1 MPETAAAFAAGD
13 IGVMRVRGLVGAREA
28 APECFA
34 AAEAML
40 VGQARGLEARDFA
53 AAVEMW
59 RHRVAP
65 AVTATEERDRFER
78 RRLSIT
84 DSFDGMVHLEGDLDP
99 VSGEVIITAIG
110 SLAGPANRDGG
121 DGRTPT
127 QRRVDAITEICRNH
141 LDSGEA
147 PVAGGQKPHLHV
159 IVDYQTL
166 YGEAPGGGEVGDRR
180 VIGPAAIEFFACDTI
195 ACRVVTNGS
204 HILDMGRQ
212 VRTATPAQL
221 RALAI
226 RDGGCVVPGCG
237 RPPSWCDAHH
247 LLLWVEGGLTNID
260 EMRLLCRPHHLMLHL
275 GILQLE

>member
-1 MPETAAAFAAGD
+1 M
-13 IGVMRVRGLVGAREA
+13 
-28 APECFA
+28 
-34 AAEAML
+34 
-40 VGQARGLEARDFA
+40 
-53 AAVEMW
+53 
-59 RHRVAP
+59 
-65 AVTATEERDRFER
+65 
-78 RRLSIT
+78 
-84 DSFDGMVHLEGDLDP
+84 
-99 VSGEVIITAIG
+99 G

-147 PVAGGQKPHLHV
+147 PVTGGQKPHLHV

-212 VRTATPAQL
+212 VCTATPAQL

-226 RDGGCVVPGCG
+226 RDGGCVVPGRG

-247 LLLWVEGGLTNID
+247 LLPWVEGGLTNID